1 MSRFVRA
8 CLRRAVPHQ
17 ARGMLQD
24 CALYNR
30 VQKHCVGAV
39 RIEAA
44 YKPSPNSKDSL
55 LEYPVHRGMSVVP
68 VYLILYDGVLV
79 DFSLVLIAP
88 VASNCLNIDKT
99 LRFYDS
105 RRWDPERILVE
116 NNDNLRLFPYGR
128 RCPRERRRLLL
139 RTALLGRSARCSLR
153 QRRRPGEGTRQTAVS
168 AARRS
173 RGQGAGDR
181 AQWAGG
187 ARPHIPVFIVSAH
200 LATCPRIPAAQH
212 PDKGEIRRGGIG
224 ADNPR
229 REKIRF
235 ARRLRW

>member
-24 CALYNR
+24 CALYNW

-105 RRWDPERILVE
+105 RRWDPEEIVLE
-116 NNDNLRLFPYGR
+116 NNDNLRLFPYGQK
-128 RCPRERRRLLL
+128 CPREAEVIAANGVAGSECAVQSKAATPPWRGNPSDSGQR
-139 RTALLGRSARCSLR
+139 GSA
-153 QRRRPGEGTRQTAVS
+153 
-168 AARRS
+168 
-173 RGQGAGDR
+173 
-181 AQWAGG
+181 
-187 ARPHIPVFIVSAH
+187 
-200 LATCPRIPAAQH
+200 
-212 PDKGEIRRGGIG
+212 K
-224 ADNPR
+224 
-229 REKIRF
+229 
-235 ARRLRW
+235 